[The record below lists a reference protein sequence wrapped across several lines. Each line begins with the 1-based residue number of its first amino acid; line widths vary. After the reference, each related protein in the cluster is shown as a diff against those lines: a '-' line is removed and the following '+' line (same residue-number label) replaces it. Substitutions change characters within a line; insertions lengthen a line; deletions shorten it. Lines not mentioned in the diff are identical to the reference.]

1 MSGEFNGS
9 GSMFSGTP
17 GDDINQAVS
26 EAMGGLSMEDLLKSV
41 SKPASAA
48 EDNLDPTRPMRGGR
62 PRAAAPDATAAGS
75 RDRRGRVIAIRD
87 RSIFVDLGGKSQGV
101 VPLEQFMEHHEEP
114 IIGQEYDFTYSGYDN
129 REGLVLL
136 SRRGAVN
143 HGSWDALHEG
153 DVVEGMVTGS
163 NKGGLEVTI
172 NNIRAFMPAG
182 QVDIRFNSDLNALVG
197 QKIKCQ
203 VIEVDR
209 AERKLVV
216 SRREILE
223 QQAAIDR
230 EKTWSE
236 LATGQIREGVVSSV
250 QTYGAFVDIGGV
262 DGLLHVSAMSH
273 TRVSDPTKVVKPGDR
288 VQVMVLAVDQEKKRV
303 SLGLKQLQ
311 KDPWTSAAE
320 DFPVGS
326 VIEAAITRLMDF
338 GAFAELAPGVE
349 GLIHISEL
357 STHRVAHAGQVV
369 KPGDRVQVKI
379 LAVDLEKKRI
389 SLSAAQVQRDTAPA
403 ATEPGATS
411 SANSGTSA
419 ATAAAAANTS
429 GKSGTKP
436 VKKMALRGGL

>member
-1 MSGEFNGS
+1 MAGEFNGS

-17 GDDINQAVS
+17 GEDINQAVS

-41 SKPASAA
+41 SKPESAA
-48 EDNLDPTRPMRGGR
+48 EDNLDPSRPMRGGR
-62 PRAAAPDATAAGS
+62 PKAAAPDAPAANS

-101 VPLEQFMEHHEEP
+101 VPLEQFMEHDEEP
-114 IIGQEYDFTYSGYDN
+114 IIGQEYEFTFTGYDN
-129 REGLVLL
+129 REGLVML

-143 HGSWDALHEG
+143 HGSWDELHEG

-163 NKGGLEVTI
+163 NKGGMEVTI

-209 AERKLVV
+209 SDRKLVV

-230 EKTWSE
+230 EKTWGE

-250 QTYGAFVDIGGV
+250 QAYGAFVDIGGV

-273 TRVSDPTKVVKPGDR
+273 TRVADPTKVVKPGDR

-311 KDPWTSAAE
+311 KDPWSSAVE
-320 DFPVGS
+320 DFPVGMVTES
-326 VIEAAITRLMDF
+326 TITRLMDF
-338 GAFAELAPGVE
+338 GAFAELSPGVE

-357 STHRVAHAGQVV
+357 STHRVSHTEQVV
-369 KPGDRVQVKI
+369 KPGDKVQVKV

-389 SLSAAQVQRDTAPA
+389 SLSAAQVQRDAAPHAAEPSSGSAGSGASAGTAPS
-403 ATEPGATS
+403 AT
-411 SANSGTSA
+411 
-419 ATAAAAANTS
+419 NTPAKPS
-429 GKSGTKP
+429 GKP
-436 VKKMALRGGL
+436 AKKIALRGGL

>member
-9 GSMFSGTP
+9 GSLSSGTP

-26 EAMGGLSMEDLLKSV
+26 EAMGGLSMEELLKSV
-41 SKPASAA
+41 SQPPAGV
-48 EDNLDPTRPMRGGR
+48 EDNLDPSRPMRGGR
-62 PRAAAPDATAAGS
+62 PKAAAEAPAAGS
-75 RDRRGRVIAIRD
+75 RDRCGRVIAIRD

-101 VPLEQFMEHHEEP
+101 VPLEQFMEHDEEP
-114 IIGQEYDFTYSGYDN
+114 IIGQEYEFTFTGYDK
-129 REGLVLL
+129 REGLVML

-143 HGSWDALHEG
+143 HGSWDQLHEG
-153 DVVEGMVTGS
+153 DVVEGVVAAA

-203 VIEVDR
+203 IIEVNRSD
-209 AERKLVV
+209 RKLVV

-223 QQAAIDR
+223 QQAVIDR
-230 EKTWSE
+230 AKTWSE

-250 QTYGAFVDIGGV
+250 QAYGAFVDIGGV

-273 TRVSDPTKVVKPGDR
+273 TRVADPTKIVKPGDR
-288 VQVMVLAVDQEKKRV
+288 VQVMVLAVDHEKQRV

-311 KDPWTSAAE
+311 KDPWSSVVE
-320 DFPVGS
+320 DFPVGMVTES
-326 VIEAAITRLMDF
+326 TITRLMDF

-357 STHRVAHAGQVV
+357 ATHRVAHTGQVV
-369 KPGDRVQVKI
+369 KPGDKIKVKV

-389 SLSAAQVQRDTAPA
+389 SLSAAQVQRDAAQQNAEPTNSSLGSAVSSPTA
-403 ATEPGATS
+403 
-411 SANSGTSA
+411 TSA
-419 ATAAAAANTS
+419 ATPAKPTGKAA
-429 GKSGTKP
+429 
-436 VKKMALRGGL
+436 KKIVLRGGL

>member
-101 VPLEQFMEHHEEP
+101 VPLEQFMEHQEEP
-114 IIGQEYDFTYSGYDN
+114 VIGQEYDFTFTGYDN
-129 REGLVLL
+129 REGLVML

-143 HGSWDALHEG
+143 HGSWDELHEG

-209 AERKLVV
+209 SERKLVV

-223 QQAAIDR
+223 QQAAVDR

-236 LATGQIREGVVSSV
+236 LATGQIREGVISSV
-250 QTYGAFVDIGGV
+250 QAYGAFVDIGGV

-273 TRVSDPTKVVKPGDR
+273 TRVADPTKVVKPGDR
-288 VQVMVLAVDQEKKRV
+288 VQVMVLAVDKEKKRV

-311 KDPWTSAAE
+311 KDPWSSAVE
-320 DFPVGS
+320 DFPVGM
-326 VIEAAITRLMDF
+326 VTAATITKLMDF
-338 GAFAELAPGVE
+338 GAFAELAAGVE

-357 STHRVAHAGQVV
+357 ATHRVSHAGQVV
-369 KPGDRVQVKI
+369 KPGDKIQVKI

-389 SLSAAQVQRDTAPA
+389 SLSAAQVQRDAAPRTSAESSPEAAGSAGGNAPSAALAKPA
-403 ATEPGATS
+403 A
-411 SANSGTSA
+411 
-419 ATAAAAANTS
+419 
-429 GKSGTKP
+429 KP
-436 VKKMALRGGL
+436 ARKIALRGGL

>member
-250 QTYGAFVDIGGV
+250 QAYGAFVDIGGV

-273 TRVSDPTKVVKPGDR
+273 TRVADPTKVVKPGDR

-311 KDPWTSAAE
+311 KDPWSSAVE
-320 DFPVGS
+320 DFPVGMVTES
-326 VIEAAITRLMDF
+326 TITRLMDF
-338 GAFAELAPGVE
+338 GAFAELSPGVE

-357 STHRVAHAGQVV
+357 STHRVSHTGQVV
-369 KPGDRVQVKI
+369 KPGDKVQVKV

-389 SLSAAQVQRDTAPA
+389 SLSAAQVQRDAAPHAAEPSSGSAGSGASAGTAPS
-403 ATEPGATS
+403 AT
-411 SANSGTSA
+411 
-419 ATAAAAANTS
+419 NTPAKPS
-429 GKSGTKP
+429 GKP
-436 VKKMALRGGL
+436 AKKIALRGGL

>member
-9 GSMFSGTP
+9 GSLLSGSP
-17 GDDINQAVS
+17 NDDINQAVS
-26 EAMGGLSMEDLLKSV
+26 EAMGGLSMEDLLKEV
-41 SKPASAA
+41 SRPATSA
-48 EDNLDPTRPMRGGR
+48 EDNLDPSRPMRGGR
-62 PRAAAPDATAAGS
+62 PKSASPDEPANN

-101 VPLEQFMEHHEEP
+101 VPMEQFTEHDEEP
-114 IIGQEYDFTYSGYDN
+114 VIGQDYDFTFTGYDN
-129 REGLVLL
+129 REGLVML

-143 HGSWDALHEG
+143 HGSWDELHEG
-153 DVVEGMVTGS
+153 DVVEGMVSGS

-203 VIEVDR
+203 VIELNR
-209 AERKLVV
+209 ADRKLVV

-223 QQAAIDR
+223 QQSAVER
-230 EKTWSE
+230 EKTWRE

-250 QTYGAFVDIGGV
+250 QAYGAFVDIGGV

-273 TRVSDPTKVVKPGDR
+273 TRVADPSKIVKPGDR
-288 VQVMVLAVDQEKKRV
+288 VQVMVLAVDHEKQRV

-311 KDPWTSAAE
+311 KDPWAGAVE
-320 DFPVGS
+320 EFPVGMLL
-326 VIEAAITRLMDF
+326 EATITRLMDF

-357 STHRVAHAGQVV
+357 ATHRVSHTGQVV
-369 KPGDRVQVKI
+369 KPGDKIQVKVM
-379 LAVDLEKKRI
+379 AVDLEKKRI
-389 SLSAAQVQRDTAPA
+389 SLSAAQARRDAAPPTS
-403 ATEPGATS
+403 ATVADGQSGSA
-411 SANSGTSA
+411 SANVPAKAGA
-419 ATAAAAANTS
+419 
-429 GKSGTKP
+429 KP
-436 VKKMALRGGL
+436 AKKIALRGGL